1 MNLPSNTPPDGD
13 FVAYV
18 ERLTHANAHASA
30 EAREDRLKLGEKT
43 ALRAPSPA
51 STAAPSDK
59 PAPVA
64 ATVAAFATHV
74 KWVVIL
80 WIATQVLSEV
90 VPGAGFLFLPALL
103 VYGGWAVFQ
112 ANRRSSGALLQRLR
126 ELAQQAAEEAQKSQK
141 AQKNQP
147 SKKK

>member
-18 ERLTHANAHASA
+18 ERLTHANAPAPA
-30 EAREDRLKLGEKT
+30 EAREDRLKPQDKT
-43 ALRAPSPA
+43 APRTPSPA
-51 STAAPSDK
+51 NIATPSDK

-90 VPGAGFLFLPALL
+90 VPGTGFLFLPALL
-103 VYGGWAVFQ
+103 VYGAWAVFQ

-126 ELAQQAAEEAQKSQK
+126 EMARQAAEEAQKAQK

-147 SKKK
+147 PKKK

>member
-30 EAREDRLKLGEKT
+30 EAREDRLKPGEK
-43 ALRAPSPA
+43 
-51 STAAPSDK
+51 AAPRTSPTASIAKPSAQSAK

-90 VPGAGFLFLPALL
+90 VPGTGFLFLPALL
-103 VYGGWAVFQ
+103 VYGAWAVWQ

-126 ELAQQAAEEAQKSQK
+126 ELARQAAEEAEK

>member
-30 EAREDRLKLGEKT
+30 EAREDRLKPQEK
-43 ALRAPSPA
+43 AAPRAPSPA
-51 STAAPSDK
+51 NIAAPSAK
-59 PAPVA
+59 PVPI
-64 ATVAAFATHV
+64 AAFATHV

-90 VPGAGFLFLPALL
+90 VPGTGFLFLPALL
-103 VYGGWAVFQ
+103 VYGAWAVFQ

-126 ELAQQAAEEAQKSQK
+126 ELAQQAAEEAQKAQK

-147 SKKK
+147 PKKK

>member
-1 MNLPSNTPPDGD
+1 VNLPSNTPPDGD

-30 EAREDRLKLGEKT
+30 EAREDRLKPGEK
-43 ALRAPSPA
+43 
-51 STAAPSDK
+51 AAPRTSPTASIAKPSAQSAK
-59 PAPVA
+59 PAP
-64 ATVAAFATHV
+64 VAAFATHV

-90 VPGAGFLFLPALL
+90 VPGTGFLFLPALL
-103 VYGGWAVFQ
+103 VYGAWAVWQ

-126 ELAQQAAEEAQKSQK
+126 ELARQAAEEAEK